1 MRCFMA
7 VVTVVAADRRYFF
20 LHRLWGIRKTQLAFK
35 YIRKHEK
42 EYMVRLTQATCPFS
56 PRIES

>member
-1 MRCFMA
+1 MA